1 MPNFKVRRKSKPPA
15 PVVQKMEEM
24 QIASEGSDATSDSSD
39 SFSDTPS
46 TMEVETKP
54 QKQATQEYYE
64 YQEPERRTYQQ
75 QPPRPARRNA
85 IYGATPMRGPYRA
98 SPRNPYLGQ
107 PRSLNP
113 PNNPRGKGG
122 RRKMQFRSH
131 YGPNGDY
138 LDTHTKARLLLS
150 SCFG

>member
-1 MPNFKVRRKSKPPA
+1 MPNFKVRRKTKPPA
-15 PVVQKMEEM
+15 SKPKQMEDKHVEFEEPE
-24 QIASEGSDATSDSSD
+24 SVSDSSD
-39 SFSDTPS
+39 SFSDTLS
-46 TMEVETKP
+46 AMEVETEP

-64 YQEPERRTYQQ
+64 YQQPKRQTYQK

-85 IYGATPMRGPYRA
+85 IYGATPMRGPYRTP
-98 SPRNPYLGQ
+98 PRTQYVGQ

-113 PNNPRGKGG
+113 PNNPRRVNG
-122 RRKMQFRSH
+122 RPKMQFTSH

-138 LDTHTKARLLLS
+138 LDTRTKARLLLS